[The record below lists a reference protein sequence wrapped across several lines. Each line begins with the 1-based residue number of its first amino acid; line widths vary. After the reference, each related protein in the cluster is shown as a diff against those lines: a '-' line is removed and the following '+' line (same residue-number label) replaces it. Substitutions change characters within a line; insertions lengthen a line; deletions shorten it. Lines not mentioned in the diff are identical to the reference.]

1 MKEKSGYKEV
11 VIDSDLIL
19 LSPEEPV
26 VPEWYQSG
34 IFNPLAEETS
44 VSTTRI
50 ALH

>member
-11 VIDSDLIL
+11 VIDSDLI
-19 LSPEEPV
+19 PEEPV